1 VTLAPA
7 KPRTSVEGT
16 KPTPEPEPL
25 LSDEAIAAVG
35 SGFHTLTE
43 SVKKSPLEDL
53 VRETLRPYSNPGW
66 TTTCP
71 EWSSKWCGQK
81 SNELFA
87 DADYDS

>member
-35 SGFHTLTE
+35 SGFHTLRE
-43 SVKKSPLEDL
+43 SVKKRESPLEDL
-53 VRETLRPYSNPGW
+53 VRETLRPMLKSWLDDNLPGVV
-66 TTTCP
+66 
-71 EWSSKWCGQK
+71 EQMVRA
-81 SNELFA
+81 EIERA
-87 DADYDS
+87 IRRR